1 MDDERID
8 FSALAP
14 SAKRLEA
21 MVAGAMERLPVVAPP
36 SPWTSIANL
45 RAAVVAMAA
54 LAALS
59 WLPALTHAD
68 SSTPTT
74 QEPGE
79 ALMQYAQSGDATA
92 MLEVAHGW

>member
-21 MVAGAMERLPVVAPP
+21 MVAGAMERMPVSAPP
-36 SPWTSIANL
+36 SPWSSIANL
-45 RAAVVAMAA
+45 RAAVLAMAA
-54 LAALS
+54 LASVS

-68 SSTPTT
+68 STT
-74 QEPGE
+74 QNSQEPGE

>member
-21 MVAGAMERLPVVAPP
+21 MVAGAMERLPVSTPP
-36 SPWTSIANL
+36 SPWSSIANL
-45 RAAVVAMAA
+45 RAAVLAMAA
-54 LAALS
+54 LAAVS
-59 WLPALTHAD
+59 WLPALTHSD
-68 SSTPTT
+68 STAQSA